1 MSKIDM
7 RFISNFVRSGPDG
20 TRRSVLSAAALFA
33 AIGLTDAKAVDFEDY
48 TFDRFARSEIVR
60 EVPADRYRAPLP
72 TPERYQLRRLP
83 RVSVG
88 DIVAPDIG
96 WRNGPGRPDRGGFS
110 GYRGGVVGP
119 GYKRRA
125 RFHGPGQHRVGRSYL
140 SDTVI
145 AIPTPRWRR

>member
-20 TRRSVLSAAALFA
+20 ARRYILSAAALFA
-33 AIGLTDAKAVDFEDY
+33 AIGLADATAVDFADY
-48 TFDRFARSEIVR
+48 TFDRFARSDIVR
-60 EVPADRYRAPLP
+60 EAPADRYRAPLQ

-96 WRNGPGRPDRGGFS
+96 RRNPPGRRDWGEFS
-110 GYRGGVVGP
+110 DYRGGVGGP

-145 AIPTPRWRR
+145 GIPTPRWRR

>member
-1 MSKIDM
+1 MNKIDM

-20 TRRSVLSAAALFA
+20 ARRSVLSAAALFA
-33 AIGLTDAKAVDFEDY
+33 AIGLTDATAVDFEDY
-48 TFDRFARSEIVR
+48 AFDRFARSDIIR
-60 EVPADRYRAPLP
+60 DDPANRYRTPLP
-72 TPERYQLRRLP
+72 TPERYQVRRLP

-96 WRNGPGRPDRGGFS
+96 WRNRPGRRGWGEFS
-110 GYRGGVVGP
+110 GYRGDVGGP

-125 RFHGPGQHRVGRSYL
+125 RFHGPGQHRVGRNYL

>member
-20 TRRSVLSAAALFA
+20 ARRSVLSAAALFA

-96 WRNGPGRPDRGGFS
+96 WRNGPGRPDRGDFQVTAAS
-110 GYRGGVVGP
+110 
-119 GYKRRA
+119 
-125 RFHGPGQHRVGRSYL
+125 
-140 SDTVI
+140 
-145 AIPTPRWRR
+145 